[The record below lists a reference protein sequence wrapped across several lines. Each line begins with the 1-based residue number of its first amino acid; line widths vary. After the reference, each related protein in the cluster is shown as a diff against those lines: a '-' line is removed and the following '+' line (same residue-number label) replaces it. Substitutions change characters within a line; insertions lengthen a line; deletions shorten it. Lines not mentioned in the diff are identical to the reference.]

1 MNIYFLVE
9 GSETET
15 KVYPKWL
22 GHLLPSFERV
32 HTASQAT
39 SNNYYLFSGKG
50 YYRLLGTVLDN
61 SIEDIILTNNFDYLV
76 ICVDAD
82 NRTVEETISEVQTR
96 IEEIKEKMKY
106 TTESNEKIP
115 LELPERTS
123 LKIIVQNRCIE
134 TWFLGNREMYS
145 DNPKQKQ
152 LKKYS
157 SLYNVKELDP
167 ERMPSY
173 ESNLNVSKFHKKY
186 LELMFIEKKER
197 YLKHRTHIV
206 GSKMYLDQ
214 LIKRQE
220 ETNHLQSFKTLIDFC
235 RTVAQ
240 QSQTTTQQ

>member
-9 GSETET
+9 GNETEPR
-15 KVYPKWL
+15 VYPQWFQYL
-22 GHLLPSFERV
+22 MPSLKRV
-32 HTASQAT
+32 KEAHQVTN
-39 SNNYYLFSGKG
+39 NNYVLISGG
-50 YYRLLGTVLDN
+50 GFPALLSKPYENSVKDINEIGTFDYFVISVDTEKYSTDN
-61 SIEDIILTNNFDYLV
+61 RKEIIERFIQNKAIQLTN
-76 ICVDAD
+76 
-82 NRTVEETISEVQTR
+82 
-96 IEEIKEKMKY
+96 K
-106 TTESNEKIP
+106 TELI
-115 LELPERTS
+115 LIL
-123 LKIIVQNRCIE
+123 QNRCIE

>member
-9 GSETET
+9 GAETEP

-22 GHLLPSFERV
+22 QHLLPSFQRV
-32 HTASQAT
+32 YTASQAT

-50 YYRLLGTVLDN
+50 YERLLGTVLDN
-61 SIEDIILTNNFDYLV
+61 SIKDIILTNNFDYLV

-106 TTESNEKIP
+106 TTESNEEIP
-115 LELPERTS
+115 LELPARTS
-123 LKIIVQNRCIE
+123 LKIIVQNKCIE
-134 TWFLGNREMYS
+134 TWFLGNRRTWTR
-145 DNPKQKQ
+145 NPQSKQ
-152 LKKYS
+152 LREYIEF
-157 SLYNVKELDP
+157 YNVYELNP
-167 ERMPSY
+167 EDMGQI
-173 ESNLNVSKFHKKY
+173 NDTDTVSEFHY
-186 LELMFIEKKER
+186 N
-197 YLKHRTHIV
+197 YLKEILNEKGIKYTKNNPNDVKEKH
-206 GSKMYLDQ
+206 YLDQ